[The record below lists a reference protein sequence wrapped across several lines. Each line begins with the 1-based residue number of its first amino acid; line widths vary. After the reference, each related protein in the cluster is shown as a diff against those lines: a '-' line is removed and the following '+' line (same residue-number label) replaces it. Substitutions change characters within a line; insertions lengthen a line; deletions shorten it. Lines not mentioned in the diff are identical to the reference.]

1 MRPTFNPKQY
11 NNGFTFVLRMP
22 NAPSKYLLFLLLS
35 LIWGSSFILMKLGMN
50 GLNAWQVASVRII
63 TSGLVLLP
71 LAIPAFRRVP
81 RHLIGWVFLSG
92 TLGSLLP
99 AYLFCLAEQRIDSSL
114 AGTLNA
120 LTPVFTIVT
129 GALFFSVKT
138 PRHKVVG
145 VLVAFSGAVLLF
157 LSRQSLQSS
166 GNLAFSGFIFLAT
179 LSYGMNVNLVQVRLK
194 NCTSLDIVSMA
205 LLMNA
210 VPAMLVFG
218 IVSDESNLI
227 ISPLLGKSLAYAGLL
242 GIVGT
247 SLANVLFYQLI
258 KQAGSLFA
266 SLVTYGIPFVAMG
279 WGLVDGELVTA
290 GQAGCLL
297 IILIGVY
304 LTSRPGRAS
313 NAFK

>member
-1 MRPTFNPKQY
+1 LQCKIGYTFADPMLK
-11 NNGFTFVLRMP
+11 
-22 NAPSKYLLFLLLS
+22 APSKYVLFLLLS
-35 LIWGSSFILMKLGMN
+35 LIWGSSFILMKLGMQ
-50 GLNAWQVASVRII
+50 GLNAWQVASVRIV

-71 LAIPAFRRVP
+71 IAVPAFRRVP
-81 RHLIGWVFLSG
+81 RQSIGWVFLSG

-138 PRHKVVG
+138 PAYKVVG
-145 VLVAFSGAVLLF
+145 VLVAFSGAILLF
-157 LSRQSLQSS
+157 LTRQSLQSS

-179 LSYGMNVNLVQVRLK
+179 LSYGLNVNLVQVRLR
-194 NCTSLDIVSMA
+194 NCTSLDIVSIA
-205 LLMNA
+205 LLLNA
-210 VPAMLVFG
+210 IPALLVFG
-218 IVSDESNLI
+218 VVSVGTDFSF
-227 ISPLLGKSLAYAGLL
+227 SPALGRSLAYAALL

-279 WGLVDGELVTA
+279 WGWVDGELVTI
-290 GQAGCLL
+290 GQGGCLFV
-297 IILIGVY
+297 ILVGVY
-304 LTSRPGRAS
+304 LANRSVGSSPVD
-313 NAFK
+313 K